1 MHEARLWPGGGTP
14 GEDVPTVDVAD
25 LKSVWSIYK
34 AVEAMNPGKQGS
46 VGVDIEIVRGACSA
60 GADICAVT
68 YRCAMLRILEM
79 LYAERLVPSRA
90 NEFLAAEL
98 KVAATIPMK
107 WMETGVPQSGLP
119 FDVDAFFQEVRKEP
133 T

>member
-25 LKSVWSIYK
+25 LKSVWSIYRDM
-34 AVEAMNPGKQGS
+34 EARNPGKQFG
-46 VGVDIEIVRGACSA
+46 VGIDIIRGACSA
-60 GADICAVT
+60 GADIGAVT
-68 YRCAMLRILEM
+68 YRCAMLGMLEM
-79 LYAERLVPSRA
+79 LSAERLVPWRA
-90 NEFLAAEL
+90 NEFLATVL

>member
-1 MHEARLWPGGGTP
+1 MPEARLWPSGGTP

-25 LKSVWSIYK
+25 LKSVWSIYRDM
-34 AVEAMNPGKQGS
+34 EARNPGKQF
-46 VGVDIEIVRGACSA
+46 GVDIDIIRGACSA
-60 GADICAVT
+60 GADIGAIT
-68 YRCAMLRILEM
+68 YRCAMLGILEM
-79 LYAERLVPSRA
+79 LSAERLVSWRA
-90 NEFLAAEL
+90 NEFLAAVL